1 MGNRQGNKCH
11 RCGSLMLKPNYDDG
25 PMHCMVCGAQ
35 GDMPTCTKPLRSKHD
50 ITNFKGAHPA
60 TIYMARY
67 RRGTTHT
74 VDDRLAEKV
83 VRYRLTSGPHGSTYP
98 ALAVECPWCAKLIVE
113 HSWHVTRRRSRKG
126 GALGYASAPVVEEYS
141 MYIDCPTR
149 HAFTMICDNGNYYW
163 R

>member
-1 MGNRQGNKCH
+1 M
-11 RCGSLMLKPNYDDG
+11 MFKPNYDDG

-35 GDMPTCTKPLRSKHD
+35 GDTPIRTKPLRSKHD

-98 ALAVECPWCAKLIVE
+98 ALAVACPWGAKVIVA
-113 HSWHVTRRRSRKG
+113 HSWQVTRRRSR
-126 GALGYASAPVVEEYS
+126 
-141 MYIDCPTR
+141 
-149 HAFTMICDNGNYYW
+149 
-163 R
+163 